1 MLRLGL
7 RNSPCPPLTVTSA
20 RGTMP
25 DWRKTFS
32 TQGSHQRQSTRHRQP
47 NVGGSGVKMVARYK
61 ARGPPRVAVYV
72 LFRAGSLPDIAAGSA
87 EEILKGSTLLVVSSS
102 ILGGLCSVLGGYVSA
117 RIAKHDEVLNG
128 ALSSILCVGSG
139 VYTVIN
145 LSSAGP
151 LWLHLAFLPLSPAL
165 GALGGYLRSRQNAL
179 RG

>member
-1 MLRLGL
+1 MWPALCG
-7 RNSPCPPLTVTSA
+7 NSEHVMKRVSFKGVA
-20 RGTMP
+20 IGNIV
-25 DWRKTFS
+25 DIVS
-32 TQGSHQRQSTRHRQP
+32 T
-47 NVGGSGVKMVARYK
+47 NVVVL
-61 ARGPPRVAVYV
+61 PVAVYV
-72 LFRAGSLPDIAAGSA
+72 LFKAGSPPDIAAGSA
-87 EEILKGSTLLVVSSS
+87 KEILKGSTLLVVSSS

-165 GALGGYLRSRQNAL
+165 GALGGYLRSGQNAL